1 MCAELFRLIVR
12 VVWRDGLEGCFRGAK
27 RNVFGIS
34 RQRIVYKL
42 DATAAACS
50 DNRKMSACIQCN
62 TMYTHPPKPI
72 GTTPSST
79 HPHRQ
84 PRNLL
89 KRSADSVRKVYTP
102 GG

>member
-1 MCAELFRLIVR
+1 MTRSRGPFSLGRKG
-12 VVWRDGLEGCFRGAK
+12 GLARWVGGAK

-62 TMYTHPPKPI
+62 IIYIHPPKPI

-79 HPHRQ
+79 RPHRP

-89 KRSADSVRKVYTP
+89 KRCADSVRKVNAL